1 MRVDFYD
8 SNFNL
13 IELKPWNVKTIDFE
27 VDSLAPSHAR
37 EGADGFNGTNTLGTT
52 LEGREMRVKF
62 LIDAVDVHDFYLVRS
77 QVYKWFTG
85 LDFLYIVDRREPGK
99 RWSKVKVNSKYSME
113 RINPTAAQFTIE
125 FMSDNAYCESIGDT
139 TTPFTYDADVW
150 QYGQGLPD
158 DVDDIGITYDTR
170 LRDFSIYNAGDVEI
184 DPRELPLTILVTAAQ
199 TSSNTTMS
207 ITNYTN
213 GKSWTYTG
221 PTVAGQVFKLENVK
235 CELGGST
242 VSLNTNYGLLNIM
255 PGWNTFGRNNAISN
269 VKFIFHFYYYS

>member
-13 IELKPWNVKTIDFE
+13 IDIKPWNVKTIDFE

-99 RWSKVKVNSKYSME
+99 R
-113 RINPTAAQFTIE
+113 
-125 FMSDNAYCESIGDT
+125 
-139 TTPFTYDADVW
+139 
-150 QYGQGLPD
+150 
-158 DVDDIGITYDTR
+158 
-170 LRDFSIYNAGDVEI
+170 
-184 DPRELPLTILVTAAQ
+184 
-199 TSSNTTMS
+199 
-207 ITNYTN
+207 
-213 GKSWTYTG
+213 
-221 PTVAGQVFKLENVK
+221 
-235 CELGGST
+235 
-242 VSLNTNYGLLNIM
+242 
-255 PGWNTFGRNNAISN
+255 
-269 VKFIFHFYYYS
+269 